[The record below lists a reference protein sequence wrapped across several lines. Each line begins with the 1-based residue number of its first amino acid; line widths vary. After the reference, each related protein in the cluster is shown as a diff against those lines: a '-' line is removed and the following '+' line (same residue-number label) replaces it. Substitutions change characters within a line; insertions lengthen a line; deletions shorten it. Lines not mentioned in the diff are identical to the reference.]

1 MRKSIVQRQAENE
14 ALDEEI
20 KKLKADIFNLTAQK
34 ARLQGKQ

>member
-20 KKLKADIFNLTAQK
+20 KNLKEEILNLTAQK

>member
-20 KKLKADIFNLTAQK
+20 KKLKEEILNLSAQK